1 MVKELKMQAYR
12 FNFHKKKKKQT
23 IFRVSVNNEVIF
35 LKI

>member
-12 FNFHKKKKKQT
+12 FNFHKKKKT

>member
-12 FNFHKKKKKQT
+12 FNFHKKKNKT

>member
-1 MVKELKMQAYR
+1 MVKELKLQAYR
-12 FNFHKKKKKQT
+12 FNFHKKKT